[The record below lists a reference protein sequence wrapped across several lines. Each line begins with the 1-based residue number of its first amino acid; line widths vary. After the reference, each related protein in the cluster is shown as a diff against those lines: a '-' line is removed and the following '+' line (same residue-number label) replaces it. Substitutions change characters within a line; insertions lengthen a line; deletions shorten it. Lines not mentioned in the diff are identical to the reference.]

1 MISHC
6 TYSTIGKY
14 SCIEYM
20 NNTDVLHSTKLP
32 GIQREPIYNKIERKP
47 FKIVNA
53 PPRGTKPPKIPPG
66 PIYNKIETSPVEI
79 VTPNGIPGSSNK
91 IGNTFKEKWYKPSLN
106 PHPIAINAQPYAQ
119 GP

>member
-32 GIQREPIYNKIERKP
+32 GIQRE
-47 FKIVNA
+47 
-53 PPRGTKPPKIPPG
+53 